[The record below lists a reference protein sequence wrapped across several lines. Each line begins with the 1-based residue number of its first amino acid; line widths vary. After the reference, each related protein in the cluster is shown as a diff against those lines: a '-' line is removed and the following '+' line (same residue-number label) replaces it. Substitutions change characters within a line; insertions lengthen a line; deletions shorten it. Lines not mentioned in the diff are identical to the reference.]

1 MAKARACQI
10 HMVSILEFTC
20 FDCYIFGYWVCVVAV
35 IGFFFF
41 FFFFG
46 VVSIIYVFPK
56 VPDFAVMI

>member
-35 IGFFFF
+35 IGLFFFF
-41 FFFFG
+41 FW